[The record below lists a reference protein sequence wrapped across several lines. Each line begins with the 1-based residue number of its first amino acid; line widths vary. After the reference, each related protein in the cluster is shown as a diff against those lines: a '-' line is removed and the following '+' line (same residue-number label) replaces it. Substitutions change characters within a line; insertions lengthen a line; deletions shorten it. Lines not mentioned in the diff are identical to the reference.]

1 MGPLLSSRNIMS
13 YTCSFMYMHSYINL
27 IISYLLRLDWIELFR
42 SRFTL
47 NDFVVCGF
55 QGNDMPKFG
64 KICDLIQIEQQL
76 FFCVQDYTTKG
87 TDYHYQTYV
96 LETSVSHTLVNIDE
110 SSKLLNMLHPLCS
123 HVIEPST
130 DIVHV
135 VSKYILLNT

>member
-47 NDFVVCGF
+47 NNFVVCGF
-55 QGNDMPKFG
+55 QGN
-64 KICDLIQIEQQL
+64 
-76 FFCVQDYTTKG
+76 VQDYTTKG